1 MRLQRGRQG
10 AGDHDLLPG
19 CAPPRCT
26 RPLEAPLPWPW
37 TAQGGPT
44 SSWRAHRKAQAQRT
58 TRSVS
63 RESARR
69 PHDEHV
75 GSRASPPKV
84 PENIAQDPRTVAP
97 GPTQCSGGASTR
109 LPLYAPTA
117 AKAPRPIAS
126 SQNIHSPEELSPK
139 RRESGGHK
147 KKVAPL
153 TYTWWVRSLEVSKD
167 GAGWCICGL

>member
-117 AKAPRPIAS
+117 AKARRTTRPHEALA
-126 SQNIHSPEELSPK
+126 QVLDLLYNWP
-139 RRESGGHK
+139 
-147 KKVAPL
+147 
-153 TYTWWVRSLEVSKD
+153 WWGALVGFSLGPTGTTKP
-167 GAGWCICGL
+167 W